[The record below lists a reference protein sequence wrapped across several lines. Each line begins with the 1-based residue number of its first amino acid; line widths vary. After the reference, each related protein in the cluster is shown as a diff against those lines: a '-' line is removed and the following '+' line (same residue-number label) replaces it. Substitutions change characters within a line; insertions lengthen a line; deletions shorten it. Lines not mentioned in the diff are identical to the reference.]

1 MTSGLAVRLP
11 HAVVSRWRMVA
22 RALAA
27 GLLVSSVVVL
37 VLQVDVTGTDGG
49 VRSCGSAFD
58 VIAGRVDWQQW
69 RRADIA
75 ESAPTELV
83 RTVGCPSAVNG
94 RTGLAGGLA
103 IGGAVLLGAALGRR
117 PAIGAAGSASSRS
130 GLARLANWAT
140 AAGALLSVAGL
151 VGLGVL
157 LANPN
162 SALFLYASRGAV
174 FLIGLALL
182 QPTLALL
189 VVGLALR
196 AWLRSRPTGGDR

>member
-1 MTSGLAVRLP
+1 MRLP
-11 HAVVSRWRMVA
+11 PAVVSRWRMVA

-27 GLLVSSVVVL
+27 GLIVSSVVVL
-37 VLQVDVTGTDGG
+37 VLQVHVTGTDGG

-58 VIAGRVDWQQW
+58 VIAGRADWQQW
-69 RRADIA
+69 RRADLADLTDVA
-75 ESAPTELV
+75 ESARTELV
-83 RTVGCPSAVNG
+83 RTIACPAAVNG

-103 IGGAVLLGAALGRR
+103 IGGAVLLGAAVGRR
-117 PAIGAAGSASSRS
+117 SASGGAGSATGRSR
-130 GLARLANWAT
+130 LVRLANLAT
-140 AAGALLSVAGL
+140 AVGALLSVAGL

-174 FLIGLALL
+174 FFIGLALL

-189 VVGLALR
+189 VGGLALR
-196 AWLRSRPTGGDR
+196 AWVRSRQTGGDR